1 MPERE
6 PNRDSAAGDDPRIDV
21 LGVPVSDVNPSV
33 ALDRL
38 VSWVESGRSEYVC
51 VTGVHGVMESQDDQS
66 VAAAHSDAGMVV
78 PDGMPMVWSGRRAG
92 SQRIERVYGPDFMLS
107 ACELAAARG
116 WPVFLY
122 GGGPG
127 VAETLG
133 ERLRARFA
141 GLEIVGTHSP
151 PLRAAGE
158 PENSEVLRR
167 ISESGARIVWVGLST
182 PKQELWMANH
192 LERIDSPVVMVGVGA
207 AFDINAGLVPDAPRW
222 MQRSGLHWLYRLLRE
237 PRRLWRRY
245 LRNNPRFV
253 AAILRR
259 GPRWV
264 DASQGVHP
272 SGGTTNLGTRGG
284 ANDGG
289 ER

>member
-1 MPERE
+1 MPGGEADRGSTTGE
-6 PNRDSAAGDDPRIDV
+6 DPRIDV
-21 LGVPVSDVNPSV
+21 LGVPVSDVNPST

-38 VSWVESGRSEYVC
+38 ASWVESGRSEYVC
-51 VTGVHGVMESQDDQS
+51 VTGVHGVMESQDDRS

-92 SQRIERVYGPDFMLS
+92 SERIDRVYGPDFMLS

-116 WPVFLY
+116 WPVYLY
-122 GGGPG
+122 GGAPG
-127 VAETLG
+127 VAETLS
-133 ERLRARFA
+133 ERLRARFPK
-141 GLEIVGTHSP
+141 LEIAGTHSP

-158 PENSEVLRR
+158 PEDAEVLRS

-192 LERIDSPVVMVGVGA
+192 LERIESPVVMVGVGA
-207 AFDINAGLVPDAPRW
+207 AFDINAGLMPDAPRW

-259 GPRWV
+259 GPRRV
-264 DASQGVHP
+264 DASQGVDA
-272 SGGTTNLGTRGG
+272 SGGTANLGTRGG
-284 ANDGG
+284 ADDGG